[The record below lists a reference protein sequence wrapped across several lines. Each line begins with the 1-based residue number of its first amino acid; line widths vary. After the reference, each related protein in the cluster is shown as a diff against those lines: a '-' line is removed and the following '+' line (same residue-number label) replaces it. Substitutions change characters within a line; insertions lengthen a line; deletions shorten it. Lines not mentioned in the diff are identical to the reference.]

1 MSNKAWKNSERK
13 MAEALGGQ
21 RIPVT
26 GRIRGSAPD
35 IEHDTFAIE
44 HKYGQKILSSRLKTA
59 LDQAEASA
67 DTLEKNEKKRIPL
80 VTFEETTPP
89 GYPNL
94 RGIFMTLENFLELL
108 ADPPVSNELRWLKN
122 YNPTT
127 R

>member
-1 MSNKAWKNSERK
+1 MSDKTWKNSERK

-59 LDQAEASA
+59 LDQQKRQ
-67 DTLEKNEKKRIPL
+67 LIPWRRMEKN
-80 VTFEETTPP
+80 
-89 GYPNL
+89 GY
-94 RGIFMTLENFLELL
+94 LL
-108 ADPPVSNELRWLKN
+108 
-122 YNPTT
+122 
-127 R
+127 